1 MAVRMTIT
9 APWQAAIIDLDGT
22 LIDTVGDFD
31 LALNRA
37 LADLHFAGVDRAFIQ
52 RTVGQGSAYLIRCTL
67 AQIGAD
73 AGLADAVWERYQHH
87 YLAVN
92 GQYASV
98 YPGVVE
104 GLERLADAGIALAC
118 VTNKPGAFARP
129 LLAAKGLDRFFA
141 HTFGGDAFARQKP
154 DPLPLLQACAA
165 LGSVP
170 ARTLV
175 VGDSRNDAQAA
186 HAAGCPLV
194 LVTYGYNHGEPVR
207 AVAADQHVD
216 RLDAINWG

>member
-1 MAVRMTIT
+1 MTARPTTT

-31 LALNRA
+31 IALNRA

-92 GQYASV
+92 GQYANV

-216 RLDAINWG
+216 RLDAISWG

>member
-1 MAVRMTIT
+1 MAARTKTT

>member
-1 MAVRMTIT
+1 MTARTTTT